1 MAACICGRLN
11 RLRKQQIFKESISKS
26 GSLYGVG
33 CFFMPFC
40 ENCTKHIMYLWLF
53 CGYTNNTKCSNII
66 STTNNTPQKG
76 AHIMAKKLKEQL
88 EFRKA
93 WLENPEMN
101 YTKEDFWEDWK
112 EYQKT
117 VEKAQYLELIS
128 ESVYT
133 ECKHILMDYMDLFC
147 R

>member
-1 MAACICGRLN
+1 
-11 RLRKQQIFKESISKS
+11 
-26 GSLYGVG
+26 
-33 CFFMPFC
+33 
-40 ENCTKHIMYLWLF
+40 
-53 CGYTNNTKCSNII
+53 
-66 STTNNTPQKG
+66 
-76 AHIMAKKLKEQL
+76 MAKKLKEQL